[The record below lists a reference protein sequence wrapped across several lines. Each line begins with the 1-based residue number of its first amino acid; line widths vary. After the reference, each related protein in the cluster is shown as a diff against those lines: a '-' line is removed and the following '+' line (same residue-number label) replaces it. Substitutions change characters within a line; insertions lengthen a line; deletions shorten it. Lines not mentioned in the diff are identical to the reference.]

1 MRILLVE
8 DTKDVA
14 ELLFEYFEAQGF
26 DMDYAATGK
35 QGLQLA
41 QQYPYDV
48 IILDVMLPGLSG
60 YQLCQ
65 ALRQQNNDVPIVML
79 TARDTQTDIIQGLN
93 LGADDYVVKPFDIAI
108 LDARV
113 KAAARRKLTTQWA
126 DQLQLP
132 GLELN
137 IRSRQ
142 LSGPSAT
149 VTLTPIQCSLLTLLM
164 RNAPKA
170 VSRAELER
178 VAWPHDSPD
187 TDLLRRYIYQLRST
201 LPLVGSQYL
210 VETVPKFGYQLTG
223 LSHGKS

>member
-14 ELLFEYFEAQGF
+14 ELLFEYFETQGF

-41 QQYPYDV
+41 QQQQYDV

-60 YQLCQ
+60 YKLCQ
-65 ALRQQNNDVPIVML
+65 ELRQQNNDVPIVML

-93 LGADDYVVKPFDIAI
+93 LGADDYVVKPFDIEI

-113 KAAARRKLTTQWA
+113 KAAARRKLTTQLA

-132 GLELN
+132 ELQLN
-137 IRSRQ
+137 MRSRQ
-142 LSGPSAT
+142 LTGPSVT
-149 VTLTPIQCSLLTLLM
+149 VTLTPIQCSLLMQLM
-164 RNAPKA
+164 RNYPKA

-178 VAWPHDSPD
+178 VAWPNDLPD

-201 LPLVGSQYL
+201 LPLVGSDYL

-223 LSHGKS
+223 LSHVKS